1 MMVLEA
7 TLDKM
12 HLIIKNIY
20 IEELEAEFNND
31 EMECDAIR
39 KRVMS
44 RLQSIISPELFA
56 RTYTGIWD
64 CIGNIQSELMLSE
77 RYGDEFIKCVN
88 DSGIPFRH
96 PCTLNT
102 LKDPKS
108 VIVLAENIPNLT
120 EMVIDV
126 LEDYIYAVDTE
137 IIVNKILYLI
147 DGVVDLNLDRIYDN
161 IRCLRYADDSD
172 SLVSKLKTKIVNMD
186 EYLDDVEPVP
196 DSNQMQLFN
205 LEVPLADEIECELSN
220 HLEAIM
226 NNELKKLVL
235 NPPKVREMT
244 VQDSNFRTFTGEL
257 DIMYDLD
264 YLVTTNS
271 EANEL
276 ISSKAMMYNLSHDM
290 YQVVQKEFL
299 IILLEGLRKKCKHK
313 SVKYVIA
320 ALMMYYLQF
329 KCI

>member
-1 MMVLEA
+1 MVSEA

-12 HLIIKNIY
+12 HLIIKNVY
-20 IEELEAEFNND
+20 IEELEAEYNND
-31 EMECDAIR
+31 EMNCEAIR
-39 KRVMS
+39 ERVMT
-44 RLQSIISPELFA
+44 RLQSIISPEMFV

-64 CIGNIQSELMLSE
+64 CIGNIQSELMLSP
-77 RYGDEFIKCVN
+77 RYGDEFIKCMN

-108 VIVLAENIPNLT
+108 VVVLAENIPNLKD
-120 EMVIDV
+120 MVLDV

-147 DGVVDLNLDRIYDN
+147 DGVVDLNLESVYDKM
-161 IRCLRYADDSD
+161 RCLNYADNKEP
-172 SLVSKLKTKIVNMD
+172 LISKLKTKVISMED
-186 EYLDDVEPVP
+186 YLDDIEPAP
-196 DSNQMQLFN
+196 ESNQMQLFDIEQSVSEDIEWGLPN
-205 LEVPLADEIECELSN
+205 YLES
-220 HLEAIM
+220 IM
-226 NNELKKLVL
+226 NNELKKLVVD
-235 NPPKVREMT
+235 PPKVREMS
-244 VQDSNFRTFTGEL
+244 VQDSDFRTFTGEL
-257 DIMYDLD
+257 DIMYALD

-271 EANEL
+271 EADDV
-276 ISSKAMMYNLSHDM
+276 IGHKATFYNLAHDM
-290 YQVVQKEFL
+290 YQVVQREFL
-299 IILLEGLRKKCKHK
+299 IILLEGLRKKYKHK